1 MKALNWWS
9 QRKGDNMNSFPMKS
23 QDGFSHFRERAEDKK
38 KYVTGL
44 ENSRYRP
51 EVYRSYNAS
60 SVTNVS
66 HSFDSKYS

>member
-23 QDGFSHFRERAEDKK
+23 QDGFSHFKERAEDKK
-38 KYVTGL
+38 KYVTGI

-51 EVYRSYNAS
+51 
-60 SVTNVS
+60 
-66 HSFDSKYS
+66 